1 MKKLLAILSVVLFA
15 TQANAETWACAGW
28 DDGGSP
34 QPFMMGYGE
43 KSNGTVVEGFLL
55 TSEEKYGKRE
65 SFKIPDES
73 LEDFL
78 KGKYM
83 TLLAHRVKRRNDDGS
98 LVLYKEEA
106 LLVIQRTNKLELS
119 SIEGMS
125 TLRNDQFEMTKRTY
139 CNEIK

>member
-1 MKKLLAILSVVLFA
+1 MKRILAALSVVLFA
-15 TQANAETWACAGW
+15 TQANAETWACTGW